1 MPVAERPLTSA
12 DQSYLALARAETQ
25 YWDFAQEKPLI
36 PTGTPV
42 TRQVEDVLFALRS
55 KGIAIPRPADVRDY
69 LVQYP
74 DIIDLLLQVGFSA
87 SRRFGPA
94 TELSLEL
101 YRDPEIDDEYLT
113 LYVRQA
119 SYDEHILDEIEDVSA
134 EYERELAGRSGWLL
148 VTTDFRPPR

>member
-1 MPVAERPLTSA
+1 MARRYDDPPMP
-12 DQSYLALARAETQ
+12 
-25 YWDFAQEKPLI
+25 
-36 PTGTPV
+36 
-42 TRQVEDVLFALRS
+42 TRHVEDALSALGSTRVT
-55 KGIAIPRPADVRDY
+55 IPRPAEVREY

-74 DIIDLLLQVGFSA
+74 DMIALLLQVAVSA

-113 LYVRQA
+113 LYVRQRR
-119 SYDEHILDEIEDVSA
+119 YDADTLLDEIEDL
-134 EYERELAGRSGWLL
+134 RAGCQAPLGETSGWLL

>member
-1 MPVAERPLTSA
+1 MP
-12 DQSYLALARAETQ
+12 
-25 YWDFAQEKPLI
+25 
-36 PTGTPV
+36 
-42 TRQVEDVLFALRS
+42 TRHVEDTLFGLASTRVT
-55 KGIAIPRPADVRDY
+55 IPRPAEVREY

-74 DIIDLLLQVGFSA
+74 DMIALVLQVAVSA

-119 SYDEHILDEIEDVSA
+119 SYDEDILDQIEELSVQ
-134 EYERELAGRSGWLL
+134 YERGLHGKSGWLL
-148 VTTDFRPPR
+148 VTTDFCPPR